1 MLYLIAVTTFYYESY
16 MSETVATKIYFGIDE
31 IIYGPQGVDLSNY
44 SSIEENV
51 PRAGERT

>member
-1 MLYLIAVTTFYYESY
+1 